1 MCTVFTEWTTRLL
14 DLTVTI
20 ASCNYKSPFLSL
32 ICAGVWLY
40 CDLSVPTT
48 RPIWGRAWKQKAHPW
63 RKGIRTIS
71 MTDSFEVLCIHILLF
86 LLLIFFSS
94 SWPSTFGHMPY
105 FWNLL
110 PWHVAES
117 PTPFSFIIWSGNLN
131 IYEYLSGSDI
141 LLPQSLSFP
150 RDNVHTVYCPFLDPV
165 AKPTE

>member
-1 MCTVFTEWTTRLL
+1 MNDSSAWFNSYHSILQLQKSFPVPHLCWCLVVLWPFCTNNKAYLRESMKAESPSMEKGHQTHFNDRLL
-14 DLTVTI
+14 W
-20 ASCNYKSPFLSL
+20 SP
-32 ICAGVWLY
+32 LY
-40 CDLSVPTT
+40 THT
-48 RPIWGRAWKQKAHPW
+48 PISHFW
-63 RKGIRTIS
+63 
-71 MTDSFEVLCIHILLF
+71 F
-86 LLLIFFSS
+86 FFSS

-110 PWHVAES
+110 TLHVAES
-117 PTPFSFIIWSGNLN
+117 PIPFSFIIWSGNLN